1 MNEINTIGVMPDGNR
16 RWADK
21 NDKSIKEAYERGTQ
35 KISDVIKW
43 SLEKDIKELIIYAF
57 STENWDRGKDE
68 INDIRKIIV
77 NMGDDIKKMIN
88 TEKVGIKFI
97 GDYER
102 FGEEVKDVV
111 KKIEKDVN
119 TGKDKKLKVGICMS
133 YGGRSDI
140 IQAVNKFIKIGKE
153 VDEKSFEK
161 ELMTYGFQDPDII
174 IRTGGNRRISNFLT
188 WNSIY
193 SELYFMD
200 EYWPD
205 FNKKKFEEILEDYK
219 HTSIR
224 KGS

>member
-1 MNEINTIGVMPDGNR
+1 MP
-16 RWADK
+16 
-21 NDKSIKEAYERGTQ
+21 
-35 KISDVIKW
+35 
-43 SLEKDIKELIIYAF
+43 SLRK
-57 STENWDRGKDE
+57 NWDRGKDE
-68 INDIRKIIV
+68 INDIREIIL
-77 NMGDDIKKMIN
+77 NMENDIKKMID

-111 KKIEKDVN
+111 KNIEKDVN
-119 TGKDKKLKVGICMS
+119 TGKDKEIKVGICMS

-140 IQAVNKFIKIGKE
+140 IQAVNKFIKMGKQ

-193 SELYFMD
+193 SELYFID

-205 FNKKKFEEILEDYK
+205 FSKKSFEEILKNYK
-219 HTSIR
+219 YTSIR